1 VCHPV
6 LVNLDKWNT
15 IPANMQNLIVE
26 VFKKEER
33 AVVQRDYAKIEEN
46 RKKLKAA
53 GLKFIEFSPADT
65 KRYIDLSQSSGWE
78 GLLKRSGEYGP
89 KLREAQTKK

>member
-1 VCHPV
+1 
-6 LVNLDKWNT
+6 
-15 IPANMQNLIVE
+15 MQNLIVE
-26 VFKKEER
+26 VFKQEER

-53 GLKFIEFSPADT
+53 GLKFIKFSPADT

-78 GLLKRSGEYGP
+78 GLLKRSPVDGP
-89 KLREAQTKK
+89 KLRKMLTK